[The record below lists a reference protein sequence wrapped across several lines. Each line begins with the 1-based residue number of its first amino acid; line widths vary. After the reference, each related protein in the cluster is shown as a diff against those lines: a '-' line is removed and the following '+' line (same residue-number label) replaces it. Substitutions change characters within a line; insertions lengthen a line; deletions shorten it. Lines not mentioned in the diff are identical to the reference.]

1 MRPEYFLIPA
11 VVLIAII
18 AIASNK
24 KDKKVRDVTTRLPDV
39 QQPSEAPLVVW
50 GRYPY
55 HLDVQRGTRPG
66 LNLPAE
72 YWQRYTDT
80 ADMAGVGA
88 GHHSTNLGHDESIRS
103 ARAGLLPAGEG
114 APTTGVGAVE
124 GYFVGHPDLPE
135 EVRSKHIAVLENFD
149 KVDVAGKPVRTLIGE
164 SAVEI
169 PSDGL
174 AVRDVLVHTKGET
187 RRCRYTLHRPGGELL
202 ADTGWHTVEHSQ
214 PLGGPDVA
222 RALWPAGGKVDATGC
237 SVTWSTQ
244 ELQPQVPAPTET

>member
-1 MRPEYFLIPA
+1 MRPEYIIIAA

-18 AIASNK
+18 AIASGK
-24 KDKKVRDVTTRLPDV
+24 KDKKARSITTQLPDV
-39 QQPSEAPLVVW
+39 HQPSEPPLVMW

-55 HLDVQRGTRPG
+55 HLDLQRGTRAG
-66 LNLPAE
+66 FDLPAE

-80 ADMAGVGA
+80 ADMGGVGG
-88 GHHSTNLGHDESIRS
+88 GHRSINLGHDESIRS

-124 GYFVGHPDLPE
+124 GHFEGHPDLPE
-135 EVRSKHIAVLENFD
+135 QMRTKHIAVVENFD
-149 KVDVAGKPVRTLIGE
+149 KVDAAGKPVRTLIGE

-169 PSDGL
+169 PNSGL
-174 AVRDVLVHTKGET
+174 AVRNVLVHVSGDT

-237 SVTWSTQ
+237 SVTWAAQ
-244 ELQPQVPAPTET
+244 ELAPLVPAPTEV